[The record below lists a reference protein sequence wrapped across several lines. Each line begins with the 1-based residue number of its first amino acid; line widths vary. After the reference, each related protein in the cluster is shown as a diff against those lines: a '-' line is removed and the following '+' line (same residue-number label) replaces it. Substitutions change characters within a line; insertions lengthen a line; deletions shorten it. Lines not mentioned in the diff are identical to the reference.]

1 MQQRRNTYTSRRRNT
16 NPNVFVLAV
25 LVFFILGVM
34 LLSVSLFS
42 KPKAKPATT
51 SPVTIDESTTIPE
64 NNVADLEANIPA
76 EPTPEPLPAPGT
88 LMDSGTNL
96 NDNYY
101 KKVNFTGKISDLT
114 ASSFVMGKEMPATN
128 TQIGKDHP
136 GALTI
141 NYSENTII
149 KTARLYYSDDRYEI
163 YMGSIS
169 DLVISPDYLYEVIL
183 EDPNASELW
192 AKEIIVSEFIF

>member
-1 MQQRRNTYTSRRRNT
+1 MQQRRNTYTSRR
-16 NPNVFVLAV
+16 NPNVFILVV

-34 LLSVSLFS
+34 LLSTLLFS
-42 KPKAKPATT
+42 KPKAKPAEI
-51 SPVTIDESTTIPE
+51 SPVTIDESATMVE
-64 NNVADLEANIPA
+64 NNAVNLEAEPPA

-128 TQIGKDHP
+128 TQLGKDHP

-141 NYSENTII
+141 NYGENTII
-149 KTARLYYSDDRYEI
+149 KTARLYYADDKYEI
-163 YMGSIS
+163 YMGSTN

>member
-1 MQQRRNTYTSRRRNT
+1 MQQRRNTYTSRRNT
-16 NPNVFVLAV
+16 NTNVFVLVV
-25 LVFFILGVM
+25 LVFFILGVI
-34 LLSVSLFS
+34 LLSTLLFS
-42 KPKAKPATT
+42 KPKAKPADI
-51 SPVTIDESTTIPE
+51 SPVTIDEFATIPE
-64 NNVADLEANIPA
+64 GDAVNIEANIPA

-141 NYSENTII
+141 NYGENTLI
-149 KTARLYYSDDRYEI
+149 KTARLYYSDDKYEI
-163 YMGSIS
+163 YMGSIN
-169 DLVISPDYLYEVIL
+169 DLVISPDYLYEVVL

>member
-1 MQQRRNTYTSRRRNT
+1 MHQRRNTYTSRKT
-16 NPNVFVLAV
+16 ATEPKVIVLAV

-34 LLSVSLFS
+34 FLSVRLFS
-42 KPKAKPATT
+42 KPKEKAAVI
-51 SPVTIDESTTIPE
+51 SPVSVDESVTSLD
-64 NNVADLEANIPA
+64 NSAVDVAAEPTA

-88 LMDSGTNL
+88 LLDSGTNL

-114 ASSFVMGKEMPATN
+114 ATSFVMGKEMPATN

-136 GALTI
+136 GSLTI
-141 NYSENTII
+141 YYDENTII
-149 KTARLYYSDDRYEI
+149 KTARLYYPDDKYEI

-169 DLVISPDYLYEVIL
+169 DLVISPDYLYEVVL
-183 EDPNASELW
+183 EDPNAAELW